1 MGWRKRI
8 LVLLVMASAVGCVN
22 MKVGEVKAAGSE
34 SGGKS
39 GGWKEAA
46 VRVLGQVFMGAKDGI
61 VFYAFDVLCEP
72 NEPVELVARLQE
84 AELLDDIEDMTVG
97 FYLDTELVGEAVTD
111 DEGFAR
117 LKWMPAGQGD
127 YELSVKVKTEGVKE
141 EYAEEMAGL
150 ESVPLLVSV
159 RPRETRFVVVD
170 LDHTVV
176 ESSFLYVLLGQ
187 AKPMEGSVE
196 MMKKIAEQY
205 SVIYLTH
212 RPDLLTHLSKNWL
225 RKHGYPRGVLLVSTI
240 KQVLGG
246 SGDFKTGRLMDVRV
260 KYPNIS
266 LGIGDKLSDAEAYV
280 ANGMTAYLIP
290 YYKKK
295 SKDMRRMARDIR
307 LLGDQEGLQ
316 VVRNWQEIEQGLFQ
330 GKKYPAKEF
339 AKWLD
344 KQADWQEELE
354 D

>member
-1 MGWRKRI
+1 MRGKGF
-8 LVLLVMASAVGCVN
+8 LG
-22 MKVGEVKAAGSE
+22 AG
-34 SGGKS
+34 
-39 GGWKEAA
+39 
-46 VRVLGQVFMGAKDGI
+46 DGI

-72 NEPVELVARLQE
+72 NEPVELAARLQE
-84 AELLDDIEDMTVG
+84 AKMLDDMEGVTVG
-97 FYLDTELVGEAVTD
+97 FYRDAELLGEAVTD
-111 DEGFAR
+111 DEGYAR
-117 LKWMPAGQGD
+117 VPWMPPGVGD

-141 EYAEEMAGL
+141 EYAEKMVGL
-150 ESVPLLVSV
+150 EAVPLLVSV

-176 ESSFLYVLLGQ
+176 ESSFLYVLMGD
-187 AKPMEGSVE
+187 AEPMEGSVE

-205 SVIYLTH
+205 NVIYLTQ
-212 RPDLLTHLSKNWL
+212 RPDLLTHLSKSWL
-225 RKHGYPRGVLLVSTI
+225 RKHGYPRGVLLVNTLKKS
-240 KQVLGG
+240 LGS
-246 SGDFKTGRLMDVRV
+246 SGEYKSGRLMDVRV
-260 KYPNIS
+260 KYPNIVV
-266 LGIGDKLSDAEAYV
+266 GIGDKLSDAEAYV

-290 YYKKK
+290 HYKQK

-316 VVRNWQEIEQGLFQ
+316 VVRNWQEIEMGLFQ
-330 GKKYPAKEF
+330 GKKYPAKDF